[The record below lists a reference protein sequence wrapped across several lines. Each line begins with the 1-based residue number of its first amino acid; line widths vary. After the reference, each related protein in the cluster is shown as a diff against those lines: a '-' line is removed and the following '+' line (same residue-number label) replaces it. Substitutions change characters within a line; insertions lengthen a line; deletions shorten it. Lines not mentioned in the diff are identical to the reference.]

1 MKTLNE
7 LYLIL
12 WDNIKDKNYINGL
25 CNEINKLYFAD
36 IISYYERQLL
46 RNHFKS
52 QKPDENQHSKF
63 LKNPTWLGDN
73 FWWKDEEDTNP
84 INRKKFIQKMIKI
97 TKP

>member
-12 WDNIKDKNYINGL
+12 WDNIKDLNYISGL
-25 CNEINKLYFAD
+25 CGEINYLLVDK
-36 IISYYERQLL
+36 ISNDEYELL
-46 RNHFKS
+46 IRHLKN
-52 QKPDENQHSKF
+52 QKPSSIQHPEF
-63 LKNPTWLGDN
+63 LESPTWLGGV

-84 INRKKFIQKMIKI
+84 TNRKLFIKKMIKI